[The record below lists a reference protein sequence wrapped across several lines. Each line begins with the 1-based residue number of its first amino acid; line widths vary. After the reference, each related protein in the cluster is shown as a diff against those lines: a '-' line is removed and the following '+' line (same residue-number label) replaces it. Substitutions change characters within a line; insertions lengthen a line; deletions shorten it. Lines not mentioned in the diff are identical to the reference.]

1 MKRAILVKNLTL
13 KYGKNKVINSAD
25 FEIFEQDFVCVV
37 GANGAGKSTLIKAIL
52 GLIPFKTGQILFGE
66 NISRREIGF
75 LPQEAKI
82 DLNFP
87 ATVFEIVMS
96 GNLGR
101 MGKRIFYRK
110 DDKERTVEILKK
122 LGILKLKDVSFFE
135 LSGGQKQK
143 VLLARAL
150 IATSK
155 ILILD
160 EPSNNLDFKSRK
172 DFYKILKDL
181 NKAGLTIV
189 MITHDIDADDLIGNK
204 VINIK
209 EGDVILETTAKFL
222 RRYK

>member
-1 MKRAILVKNLTL
+1 MERAILVKNLTL
-13 KYGKNKVINSAD
+13 GYGKNKVINSAD

-52 GLIPFKTGQILFGE
+52 GLIPFRTGQILFGE

-110 DDKERTVEILKK
+110 DDKERAVEILKK
-122 LGILKLKDVSFFE
+122 LGILKLKNVSFFE

>member
-1 MKRAILVKNLTL
+1 
-13 KYGKNKVINSAD
+13 
-25 FEIFEQDFVCVV
+25 V

-110 DDKERTVEILKK
+110 DDKERAVEILKK
-122 LGILKLKDVSFFE
+122 LGILKLKNVSFFE

>member
-13 KYGKNKVINSAD
+13 GYGKNKVINSAD

-110 DDKERTVEILKK
+110 DDKERAVEILKK
-122 LGILKLKDVSFFE
+122 LGILKLKNVSFFE

>member
-13 KYGKNKVINSAD
+13 GYGKNKVINSAD

-110 DDKERTVEILKK
+110 DDKERAVEILKK
-122 LGILKLKDVSFFE
+122 LGILKLKNVSFFE

-209 EGDVILETTAKFL
+209 EGNVILETTAKFL

>member
-1 MKRAILVKNLTL
+1 MKRAILVKNLML
-13 KYGKNKVINSAD
+13 SYGKNKVINSAD

-66 NISRREIGF
+66 NISRKEIGF

-82 DLNFP
+82 DLDFP

-110 DDKERTVEILKK
+110 DDKERAVEILKK
-122 LGILKLKDVSFFE
+122 LGILKLKNVSFFE

>member
-1 MKRAILVKNLTL
+1 MERVILVKNLTL
-13 KYGKNKVINSAD
+13 GYGKNKVINSAD

-110 DDKERTVEILKK
+110 DDKERAVEILKK
-122 LGILKLKDVSFFE
+122 LGILKLKNVSFFE

>member
-110 DDKERTVEILKK
+110 DDKERAVEILKK

>member
-13 KYGKNKVINSAD
+13 GYGKNKVINSAD

-110 DDKERTVEILKK
+110 DDKERAVEILKK
-122 LGILKLKDVSFFE
+122 LGILKLKNASFFE

>member
-110 DDKERTVEILKK
+110 DDKERAVEILKK
-122 LGILKLKDVSFFE
+122 LGILKLKNVSFFE

-209 EGDVILETTAKFL
+209 EGDVVLETTAKFL

>member
-13 KYGKNKVINSAD
+13 GYGKNKVINSAD

-110 DDKERTVEILKK
+110 DDKERAVEILKK
-122 LGILKLKDVSFFE
+122 LGILKLKNVSFFE

-172 DFYKILKDL
+172 DFYKILKNL

>member
-110 DDKERTVEILKK
+110 DDKERAVEILKK
-122 LGILKLKDVSFFE
+122 LGILKLKNVSFFE

-209 EGDVILETTAKFL
+209 EGDVILEPTAKFL